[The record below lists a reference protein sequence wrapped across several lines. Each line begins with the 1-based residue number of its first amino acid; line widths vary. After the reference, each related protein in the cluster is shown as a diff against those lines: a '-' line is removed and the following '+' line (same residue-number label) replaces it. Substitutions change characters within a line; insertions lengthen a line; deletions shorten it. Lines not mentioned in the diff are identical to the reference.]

1 MYININ
7 ENINLNKIYNLIKET
22 IYNNFESST
31 FGEILKENF
40 LINFKGNEQFRSTS
54 LDSIENKPSITLL
67 KWAKGS
73 VLDVDYLRKV
83 YYFQKISY

>member
-1 MYININ
+1 MR
-7 ENINLNKIYNLIKET
+7 
-22 IYNNFESST
+22 SST

-73 VLDVDYLRKV
+73 VLDVDYLRKGLL
-83 YYFQKISY
+83 FSKKSHIKII